1 MPVSM
6 LGGSGDNAQA
16 VGVTDAAHVGPVGDA
31 GGLSDPPPTL
41 GSMPDTTPD
50 PGLAQPPRPLADL
63 SSIRRDVGELVIR
76 DAVHDVIQDVLD
88 ELDSIGPDLGHA
100 AAQAGLDD
108 ALESA
113 RGVLERRL

>member
-63 SSIRRDVGELVIR
+63 PSIRRDVGELVIR